1 VSRFLHKF
9 VLRREVLFEASRVV
23 VSAVIRALISELVSW
38 LI

>member
-9 VLRREVLFEASRVV
+9 VLRREVLLATSRVV